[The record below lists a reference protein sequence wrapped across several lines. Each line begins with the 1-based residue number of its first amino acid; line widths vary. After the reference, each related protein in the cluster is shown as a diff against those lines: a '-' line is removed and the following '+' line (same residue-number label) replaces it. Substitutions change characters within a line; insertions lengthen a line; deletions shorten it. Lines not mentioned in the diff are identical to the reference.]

1 LEASIVK
8 KIRLDLEMSSEADFS
23 IVLGIAEKL
32 SPGIYVALAGDP
44 ASIELK
50 FVELFESF

>member
-1 LEASIVK
+1 LTY
-8 KIRLDLEMSSEADFS
+8 EADFS
-23 IVLGIAEKL
+23 VLLGIAEKL

-44 ASIELK
+44 ASIEAK